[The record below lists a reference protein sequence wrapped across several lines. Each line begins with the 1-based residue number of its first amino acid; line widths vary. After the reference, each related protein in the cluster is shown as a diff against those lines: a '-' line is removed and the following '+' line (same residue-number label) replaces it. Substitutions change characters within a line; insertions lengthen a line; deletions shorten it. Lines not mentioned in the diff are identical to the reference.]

1 MAAPASLI
9 PELEDV
15 IQHGSPER
23 RAHALDRITTLFLNG
38 AGQFNEDH
46 VRLFDDVFNRM
57 VSEIEDKARAQLSSR
72 LAPVANAPR
81 QVVRRLAGDDD
92 IAVAGPVLQQS
103 QRLSEADLVDIAGAK
118 SQAHLLAISHRADIG
133 EPVTDLLVKRGDLDV
148 MRSVAGNQ
156 GARLSDASFSS
167 LVVRAGED
175 GDLAEKV
182 GMRSDIPPQMFRD
195 LLLRA
200 TAVVQQRL
208 LASAKPDARSEI
220 RRVLARV
227 SDEVSTRVIT
237 RDYSQAEREVETLRR
252 EGRLDEA
259 KLLEFA
265 KSGLYDKTIATLA
278 LLCAVPIEVVDR
290 LVGGD
295 RPDPVLILC
304 RSVGWG
310 WPTAK
315 AVIMARPGGRNTS
328 TQGLDTAYTNF
339 ERLSQ
344 ATAQRVMRFW
354 QARPQGA
361 GMAR

>member
-1 MAAPASLI
+1 
-9 PELEDV
+9 
-15 IQHGSPER
+15 
-23 RAHALDRITTLFLNG
+23 
-38 AGQFNEDH
+38 
-46 VRLFDDVFNRM
+46 
-57 VSEIEDKARAQLSSR
+57 
-72 LAPVANAPR
+72 
-81 QVVRRLAGDDD
+81 
-92 IAVAGPVLQQS
+92 
-103 QRLSEADLVDIAGAK
+103 
-118 SQAHLLAISHRADIG
+118 
-133 EPVTDLLVKRGDLDV
+133 
-148 MRSVAGNQ
+148 
-156 GARLSDASFSS
+156 
-167 LVVRAGED
+167 
-175 GDLAEKV
+175 
-182 GMRSDIPPQMFRD
+182 MRSDIPPQMFRD